1 MRALAAL
8 VVLAGRPEPSA
19 RMRPLS
25 SAVPAVLAVML
36 AWRAQVRP
44 ALMGLP
50 ALRCHATVVLAARA
64 APVALARTAALV
76 EQAGLAV
83 VVPVQPAGLVW
94 RPRVAPAASVAS
106 AVRGLMRAF

>member
-1 MRALAAL
+1 
-8 VVLAGRPEPSA
+8 
-19 RMRPLS
+19 MRPLLLAAP
-25 SAVPAVLAVML
+25 AVPAVML
-36 AWRAQVRP
+36 GLRAQVRP
-44 ALMGLP
+44 VLMGLP

-83 VVPVQPAGLVW
+83 VVPVRPAGLVW

-106 AVRGLMRAF
+106 AVRASMQAL